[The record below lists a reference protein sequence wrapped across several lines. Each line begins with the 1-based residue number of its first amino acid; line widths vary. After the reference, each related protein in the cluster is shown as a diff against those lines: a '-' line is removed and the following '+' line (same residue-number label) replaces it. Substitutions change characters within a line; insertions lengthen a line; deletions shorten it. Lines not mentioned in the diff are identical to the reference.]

1 MHQHLG
7 SWQSLQHQPPRL
19 SHQQESM
26 VSPSCQTE
34 HVQSTMY
41 PIKVWKNIYCVYMSN
56 YYELSL
62 VARNECNLIHLLQRS
77 TLVEIFSTPIL
88 IYYISKVS
96 IVLQPFSLTKPQRSE
111 WCSTTTCFHSV
122 PPFFVWICYV
132 LLLLPGPVEDPL
144 TAARA
149 FDHQS
154 LRGETLLPQATKCT
168 SLEEGVAH
176 WCAHDRVWHA
186 RSKLKKM
193 RKKGAQSAKC
203 KVLDSSCIILQSTW
217 PHVAK
222 LSHWPE
228 SLYAHQSN
236 LVWVLPVLTSPS
248 SWVPLSLQCN
258 QSNYVKVTFRKPEKR
273 ILKCGKS
280 KMGQACESNDLPT
293 CLPFKTAW
301 GTFWFEWESHLN
313 PRVPSQKPKSLFSN
327 FDVQQSQGIPPMTH
341 ILKHQKFQLT
351 GIVNTFLCRLQNSVL
366 GILTAPSTTKMQ
378 LQKK

>member
-1 MHQHLG
+1 MFNNHLFPFRAAFFCVDLLCPSSPPRSSRG
-7 SWQSLQHQPPRL
+7 SIDSSTGVWPSKPSRRNPSASSDKMYIAGGRCRTLMCTWQS
-19 SHQQESM
+19 
-26 VSPSCQTE
+26 
-34 HVQSTMY
+34 
-41 PIKVWKNIYCVYMSN
+41 
-56 YYELSL
+56 
-62 VARNECNLIHLLQRS
+62 VAC
-77 TLVEIFSTPIL
+77 EIQI
-88 IYYISKVS
+88 
-96 IVLQPFSLTKPQRSE
+96 E
-111 WCSTTTCFHSV
+111 
-122 PPFFVWICYV
+122 
-132 LLLLPGPVEDPL
+132 
-144 TAARA
+144 
-149 FDHQS
+149 
-154 LRGETLLPQATKCT
+154 
-168 SLEEGVAH
+168 
-176 WCAHDRVWHA
+176 
-186 RSKLKKM
+186 KKM

-301 GTFWFEWESHLN
+301 GTFWFEWKSHLN

-366 GILTAPSTTKMQ
+366 GILTAPSTAKMQ
-378 LQKK
+378 LQKNIVVLTAILLM